1 MRSKAA
7 IFSHVQF
14 RLHWSCRHNADSN
27 LISANFC
34 KNDQI
39 NLGYGQNFIQI
50 YVPLAAQNSLPCSN
64 NLHVPTPSFTPTFI
78 AIASCST
85 IFDNLRQ
92 LKSQIEGTYFKF
104 EPIQLDS
111 DKLVHLKH
119 LTVAYTPSTL
129 QEQTKAKMAEK
140 LAELFQGQVK
150 KLLFACI
157 LTCPW
162 FAQAQSEVSAQAK
175 NNLLYVVFVASDEQF
190 FSLATPHERELC
202 ETLDEARSLSS
213 MHKNSLQVTPETKMT
228 AIWFSLSFSL
238 LRPLPL
244 LFRVFSLQQ
253 RFDTFVPSCRGAM
266 FTLWRSSVPLPRA

>member
-1 MRSKAA
+1 M
-7 IFSHVQF
+7 
-14 RLHWSCRHNADSN
+14 
-27 LISANFC
+27 
-34 KNDQI
+34 
-39 NLGYGQNFIQI
+39 
-50 YVPLAAQNSLPCSN
+50 PLAVQNSLPCSI
-64 NLHVPTPSFTPTFI
+64 NLHVPTPSFTPTYL

-85 IFDNLRQ
+85 IYDNLRQ

-104 EPIQLDS
+104 EPIQLDT

-202 ETLDEARSLSS
+202 ETLDEARRLSS
-213 MHKNSLQVTPETKMT
+213 MLENSLQVTHNTKMKPM
-228 AIWFSLSFSL
+228 WFSFFLALS
-238 LRPLPL
+238 PL

-266 FTLWRSSVPLPRA
+266 STLWRPSVPLPRA